1 MNVLK
6 RLNDPNLTAKFQQFC
21 GVSGKNV
28 ENCEECRKHTE
39 GRDNKQEAQTGGRC
53 AKCQVKASWTGTGHA
68 LLFYLFSYASS
79 LGNEV
84 FYLLFYPYCVWN
96 VDSVLIRRT
105 ALVWSLCMYVG
116 QAGKDFLW
124 WPRPA
129 SPPVIRLE
137 TEFLQESSMPSTHAA
152 SATAI
157 PFMLAYYLC
166 DRYEISPY
174 LLLPAAVV
182 WCSLVCLSRLY
193 LGVHTI
199 LDLLC
204 GILISL
210 LVMAATC
217 PFLEDFDWYQQTHPS
232 APLVVLTTSVAMCT
246 VLYPK
251 SKYGSC
257 SHGDAVQIVAVLTGV
272 SIGSWL
278 NFHFQFTSTSD
289 QSGPYDVIIP
299 SVRDLALQIM
309 RFFVGVVIIGL
320 LKVILKE
327 ITVRFFSKLYGLKV
341 PNPEHPSV
349 KLAYKFAVYGA
360 IGFSVVFLVPFIH
373 CMFGL
378 ERESYFK
385 EVV

>member
-6 RLNDPNLTAKFQQFC
+6 KLNDPNLTAKFQQYC
-21 GVSGKNV
+21 GVSSKNV
-28 ENCEECRKHTE
+28 ENCDECQNHAQE
-39 GRDNKQEAQTGGRC
+39 RDNEELKTGDRC
-53 AKCQVKASWTGTGHA
+53 ANCRVKAPWSNTRHA
-68 LLFYLFSYASS
+68 LLFYLFSYSSS

-96 VDSVLIRRT
+96 VDSLLIRRT

-116 QAGKDFLW
+116 QAGKDLLW

-166 DRYEISPY
+166 DRYQISPY

-204 GILISL
+204 GILISI
-210 LVMAATC
+210 LVMALTS
-217 PFLEDFDWYQQTHPS
+217 PFWEDFDWYQQTHPF
-232 APLVVLTTSVAMCT
+232 APFVVLTTAIAMCT

-251 SKYGSC
+251 SKDGSC

-278 NFHFQFTSTSD
+278 NFYFQFTSTSD
-289 QSGPYDVIIP
+289 HGGPYDVIVP
-299 SVRDLALQIM
+299 SVRNLALQIL
-309 RFFVGVVIIGL
+309 RFFIGVVIIGL
-320 LKVILKE
+320 LKVALKE
-327 ITVRFFSKLYGLKV
+327 ITVRLFSKLYGLKV

-349 KLAYKFAVYGA
+349 KLAYKFAVYGV
-360 IGFSVVFLVPFIH
+360 IGFSIVFLVPFIH